1 MIRLFGFAF
10 LLVLLAFNNQLNTRI
25 GWSENYLTGS
35 QWLVLIALIVVFTL
49 TLALVG
55 KAFDGAPNRRPI
67 GWSTTLPLLLLVLI
81 AFALLQLLPT
91 VSTGIHLVPIVPWR
105 FTSWTACSFS
115 ALLWF
120 LLLCATTNLS
130 GDSSNNISAVVSAL
144 LINSCLS
151 FAEVSPNPAIDQTQS
166 IIAASQSPS
175 IAPLDLSTSKFEE
188 VAINTADEYAEKVKS
203 WHIKI
208 EKIQQKIEQ
217 LFSDRQKLS
226 ADLKLVDNSDI
237 ELNAEVRSTLMVEQ
251 DELDE
256 QIKRLLAE
264 KILLT
269 NSVLQIESSL
279 RRIVRKG
286 EVAETQGELD
296 AGFEELAHTQRE
308 LGDFADYGRLSSEI
322 DPAMPR
328 FHD

>member
-1 MIRLFGFAF
+1 MINASLLLFKQPAVAVDSLPNPSGRVLINQPHCCDFGSFKILNSLTFDNQGKELFMIRLFGFAF

-166 IIAASQSPS
+166 IIAASQ
-175 IAPLDLSTSKFEE
+175 
-188 VAINTADEYAEKVKS
+188 
-203 WHIKI
+203 
-208 EKIQQKIEQ
+208 
-217 LFSDRQKLS
+217 
-226 ADLKLVDNSDI
+226 
-237 ELNAEVRSTLMVEQ
+237 
-251 DELDE
+251 
-256 QIKRLLAE
+256 
-264 KILLT
+264 
-269 NSVLQIESSL
+269 
-279 RRIVRKG
+279 
-286 EVAETQGELD
+286 
-296 AGFEELAHTQRE
+296 
-308 LGDFADYGRLSSEI
+308 
-322 DPAMPR
+322 
-328 FHD
+328 